1 MENNNQVAVIENSIE
16 LLKKAPQ
23 ILQANQ
29 IRKSKA
35 IEVGNNILVQIDSE
49 GMNTAIDERAMKYL
63 ANVNAASKDMKEQ
76 RAGVTQ
82 IMDQLKKMYTEV
94 ENELDI
100 KKPGTIP
107 AQIQEHRNKYA
118 TQLAQEA
125 AEKKRQAELVAAK
138 QKAYIEIVASI
149 ESQFAQFYGN
159 LLLAKKTALHNS
171 FNQISLSDFGDKSM
185 KLKAFNPTLN
195 PAAFYDFKPTGY
207 YLQHHSQDEIQAI
220 IDDVFDA
227 SIPAYIA
234 NYIAELMMVKDEL
247 IERLPS
253 KLNELNEQKRLA
265 DERAAEAERQRIE
278 KEKSDAAIAAANA
291 EQRKILEAKAEA
303 DRLENERKNAELL
316 EQQQKAAAEQADRE
330 AATAARIKEEAEE
343 NKRKA
348 DLDIEVKKQGEQTMV
363 MFEQEA
369 ATAELNDGP
378 ATRQGVE
385 ITVLHPVGYTQ
396 IFALWFDAEGKN
408 LPLDKLGNTKLD
420 QMKAWCEK
428 KCLKDGTK
436 IESKFLEYTDNFKA
450 VNKKAK

>member
-159 LLLAKKTALHNS
+159 LLLAKKTAMHNS
-171 FNQISLSDFGDKSM
+171 FNQISLADFGEKSM

-195 PAAFYDFKPTGY
+195 PALLSEFKPTGY
-207 YLQHHSQDEIQAI
+207 YLQYHSQGE
-220 IDDVFDA
+220 
-227 SIPAYIA
+227 
-234 NYIAELMMVKDEL
+234 IAEMIVSISSEKIPEYSNNYVAELEIVKDEL

-316 EQQQKAAAEQADRE
+316 ERQQKAAAEQADRE

-378 ATRQGVE
+378 STRQGVE